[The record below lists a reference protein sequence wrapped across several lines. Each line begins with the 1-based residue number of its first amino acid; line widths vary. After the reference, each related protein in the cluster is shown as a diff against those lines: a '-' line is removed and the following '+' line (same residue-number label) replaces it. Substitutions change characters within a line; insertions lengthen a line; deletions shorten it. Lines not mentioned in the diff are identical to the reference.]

1 MTTLIIETMK
11 LQIIYRTFIYGGCN
25 QILPKATSATQNI
38 HDCKFMGGLKKT
50 LDEGSGI
57 PCYGVGSGLISR

>member
-1 MTTLIIETMK
+1 MTTLIIETMIF
-11 LQIIYRTFIYGGCN
+11 QIIHRTFIYGGCN

-50 LDEGSGI
+50 LDEGDSI
-57 PCYGVGSGLISR
+57 PPRSVGSGLGS